1 MIISKFKT
9 TEDKSSED
17 GSAKLP
23 LRIGG
28 QQINRQKTC
37 TVPQILNNEASTLE
51 FKCSSGAILFKN
63 NG

>member
-1 MIISKFKT
+1 MSKFKT

-17 GSAKLP
+17 VSAKLA

-28 QQINRQKTC
+28 QQVNRQKIC

-51 FKCSSGAILFKN
+51 FKCSSGATLFKN
-63 NG
+63 NS